1 MTTNNKVYGY
11 CRISTAK
18 QSIIRQERNIK
29 AAYPNAIIFQETY
42 TGTKIDG
49 RKELEKLLSIASA
62 GDTIVFDSVSRM
74 SRNAAEGAELYE
86 QLYNKG
92 IELVFI
98 KEPYCNTDTYKQ
110 AIEKQISAN
119 ISSGNA
125 ATDEFI
131 NSIIESLNRY
141 TMQLAAQQ
149 IEIAFEQSEKEVQ
162 DLRQRTRE
170 GLITAKANG
179 KNVGGAR
186 DYVTKKSIESKER
199 ILKYSK
205 SFNGSLT
212 DKEVLQLLGID
223 RGTYYKY
230 KKELKAAAEI

>member
-1 MTTNNKVYGY
+1 MKAANNIYGY
-11 CRISTAK
+11 CRISTQK
-18 QSIIRQERNIK
+18 QSIERQVRNIR
-29 AAYPNAIIFQETY
+29 AAYPTAIIFQETY

-98 KEPYCNTDTYKQ
+98 KEPYCNTSTYKQ

-149 IEIAFEQSEKEVQ
+149 IELAFIQSEKEVQ

-186 DYVTKKSIESKER
+186 EYTTKKSLDSKEK

-212 DKEVLQLLGID
+212 DKEVLQLIGID

-230 KKELKAAAEI
+230 KRELKAAAQ